1 VDCVPPA
8 EEVSLGSLT
17 PIQYRTACSAWSQ
30 SIARF
35 GALFNGRFRATC
47 RFYQLC
53 AELAYKKQQLSTLG
67 DEGGNAKIIEKLR
80 SELARLSTQ
89 VYLERI
95 GWVQISQQLSS
106 TGYYTNNY
114 HRESKGAGPAVFD
127 YRSDRLTS
135 HLVNALLKALLQL

>member
-1 VDCVPPA
+1 MLLFILWAITREQQWIVLNLR

-30 SIARF
+30 STARF

-80 SELARLSTQ
+80 AELTRLSP
-89 VYLERI
+89 
-95 GWVQISQQLSS
+95 
-106 TGYYTNNY
+106 
-114 HRESKGAGPAVFD
+114 HA
-127 YRSDRLTS
+127 RS
-135 HLVNALLKALLQL
+135 